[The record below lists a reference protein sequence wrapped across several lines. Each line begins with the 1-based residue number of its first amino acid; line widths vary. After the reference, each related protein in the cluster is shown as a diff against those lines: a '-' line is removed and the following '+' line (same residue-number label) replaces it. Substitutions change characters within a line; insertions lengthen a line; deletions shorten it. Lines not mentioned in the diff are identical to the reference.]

1 MKIVF
6 CGSCTFVYDMKKA
19 ADYLAEKG
27 HECFLPTPLITEEEY
42 ESQNSKEKKIKMKP
56 FWTKR
61 HCDKIKES
69 DAVLIFNRE
78 KKNIKGYFGSNTL
91 MELSVAFYL
100 GKKIFF
106 LNNIHEDHPH
116 YEEIIGM
123 ESVVLN
129 ENLEKVK

>member
-1 MKIVF
+1 MKITF
-6 CGSCTFVYDMKKA
+6 CGSCTFVYEMKKA

-42 ESQNSKEKKIKMKP
+42 KEQNGKESMFEMKP

-61 HCDKIKES
+61 HCDKIKDS

-78 KKNIKGYFGSNTL
+78 KKGVKGYFGSNTL
-91 MELSVAFYL
+91 IELSVAFYL
-100 GKKIFF
+100 DKKIFF
-106 LNNIHEDHPH
+106 LNSFGEDHPH

-123 ESVVLN
+123 NSVILN
-129 ENLEKVK
+129 EDLEKVK